1 MTTGENENAPA
12 AETVAPTQTAE
23 PTSPIKEKVKK
34 AKAKKTK
41 AKAKKKAIMPD
52 ADFAKALI
60 ETLYALRKNNP
71 TKWVDLRNG
80 TKEGEQLHK
89 MLLGRPTY
97 RWKLVGLGHY
107 LESVHDG
114 SETVV
119 AYVLPHD
126 PMAVY
131 RHDLREY
138 QTAMQRRKS
147 KSLVEPKK
155 PESKKKSFRWVITNR
170 RGTEEHDGHEFTLD
184 EAKAMVMSKT
194 SLFAV

>member
-12 AETVAPTQTAE
+12 AETVAPAQTTE
-23 PTSPIKEKVKK
+23 PSPTKVK
-34 AKAKKTK
+34 AKAKSVKK
-41 AKAKKKAIMPD
+41 KKAKKSIPTDSQFAAI
-52 ADFAKALI
+52 LI
-60 ETLYALRKNNP
+60 ETLYALRRNNP

-97 RWKLVGLGHY
+97 KWKLVGLGHY

-114 SETVV
+114 SETIV

-126 PMAVY
+126 PMSVY
-131 RHDLREY
+131 RSELRTY
-138 QTAMQRRKS
+138 QEAMQRRKS

-155 PESKKKSFRWVITNR
+155 PESKKKTFRWVITNR
-170 RGTEEHDGHEFTLD
+170 RGVEEHDGHEATLD
-184 EAKAMVMSKT
+184 AAKEIVLSKT
-194 SLFAV
+194 HLFAV